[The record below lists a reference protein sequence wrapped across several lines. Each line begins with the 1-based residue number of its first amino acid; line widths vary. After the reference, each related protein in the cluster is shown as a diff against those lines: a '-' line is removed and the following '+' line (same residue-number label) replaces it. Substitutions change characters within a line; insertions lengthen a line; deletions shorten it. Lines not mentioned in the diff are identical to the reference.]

1 MSIEDA
7 LDTFQKKKRERV
19 AFIISEL
26 LKIGGEAGLREF
38 EGSIASTYG
47 IRRKTLEEEYLKDLQ
62 YFGAIDITDN
72 KIVLRWDKQKAEDW
86 LKRQG
91 IKAKPNE

>member
-1 MSIEDA
+1 MGVEDK

-19 AFIISEL
+19 AYIFGEL
-26 LKIGGEAGLREF
+26 LRRGGEADLREF

-47 IRRKTLEEEYLKDLQ
+47 IRRKTLEEEYFKDLQ
-62 YFGAIDITDN
+62 YFGAIDVTDN
-72 KIVLRWDKQKAEDW
+72 KIVLRWDKAKAEDW